1 MPKWMTT
8 IDKTSPVAALGLAAA
23 LSGAMLKDWMSQHD
37 AVIMTVLCVIIAAK
51 LIGYAISGLTA

>member
-23 LSGAMLKDWMSQHD
+23 LSGAMLKDWMS
-37 AVIMTVLCVIIAAK
+37 
-51 LIGYAISGLTA
+51 